1 VIIALEFKKS
11 LLVVAERRESVV
23 QIRSVVTIALLAV
36 YRKVIIPDL
45 TETDALHVMAFAA
58 VITVRGLS
66 QPTFAT
72 KSANSGPIAC
82 PSALANAWRRS
93 GAIMRSRAAKM
104 HDDGLNAKLRRR
116 ACYRSTARRS
126 TLARPP
132 SPRFRPPTGPVKSRP
147 CIWRQRDEAGGVA
160 VTFFRPGTAGSP
172 RTSPAM

>member
-1 VIIALEFKKS
+1 VFGRIFTVIIALEFKKS
-11 LLVVAERRESVV
+11 LLVVTERRESVV
-23 QIRSVVTIALLAV
+23 QIRSVVIIALLAV

-104 HDDGLNAKLRRR
+104 HDDGLNAHAAPESLLSKHR
-116 ACYRSTARRS
+116 APIDPCATAI
-126 TLARPP
+126 T
-132 SPRFRPPTGPVKSRP
+132 
-147 CIWRQRDEAGGVA
+147 A
-160 VTFFRPGTAGSP
+160 VSAADGSCEV
-172 RTSPAM
+172 PAMHLASAR